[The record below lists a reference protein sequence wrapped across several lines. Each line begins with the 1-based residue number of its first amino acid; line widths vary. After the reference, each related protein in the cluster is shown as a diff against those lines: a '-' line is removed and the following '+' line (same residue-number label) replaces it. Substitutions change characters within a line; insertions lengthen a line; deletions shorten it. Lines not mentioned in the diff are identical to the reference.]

1 MKSVNQT
8 MALCAAGAV
17 ALAGMAAVG
26 QAKTIKLTVVG
37 APPPIVTPVQVTKG
51 YFVPEVDKRIAASGK
66 DFKIEW
72 TQAYSFTLASFH
84 EVLEA
89 VEEGIADVGVQ
100 IHVFEES
107 KLPLENISTYVPFGT
122 ADVHALTRIMRDV
135 RKKVPEMDD
144 TWTRLDQIYL
154 GTGVNDTI
162 HLMTKFPVKRYEDL
176 KGHKLG
182 ASGTMGNYLLNTGAT
197 VVNSSMNQAYLHIK
211 NGLYDGYPISW
222 GLGFAYKV
230 YQSAP
235 YLTKVNIG
243 AIASTGL
250 SVNVVSWKKLPGWV
264 QTIFREVAVGWQD
277 RHAAVSLGKSDKFET
292 IMVKGG
298 AKISEFSMDERRR
311 WAHALPNIAK
321 QWADRLEKKGQPAR
335 RVLVA
340 YMDGLR
346 AAKAEIVRD
355 WDKE

>member
-1 MKSVNQT
+1 MVSTRRMRAWLVLG
-8 MALCAAGAV
+8 AAAIPFIAGA
-17 ALAGMAAVG
+17 GH
-26 QAKTIKLTVVG
+26 AKTIKLTVVG

-72 TQAYSFTLASFH
+72 TQAYSFTLAKFH

-89 VEEGIADVGVQ
+89 VEDGIADVGVQ

-107 KLPLENISTYVPFGT
+107 KLPLENVSTYVPFGT

-135 RKKVPEMDD
+135 RKQVPEMDKV
-144 TWTRLDQIYL
+144 WTGYNQVYL

-182 ASGTMGNYLLNTGAT
+182 ASGTMGNYLLNTGA
-197 VVNSSMNQAYLHIK
+197 VVVSSSMAQAYLHIK
-211 NGLYDGYPISW
+211 NGVYSGYPISW

-250 SVNVVSWKKLPGWV
+250 SVNVDSWKKLPGWV

-277 RHAAVSLGKSDKFET
+277 RHAAVSLGKSQKFES
-292 IMVKGG
+292 IMVKAG
-298 AKISEFSMDERRR
+298 AKVSDFPMEERER
-311 WAHALPNIAK
+311 WARVLPNVAQ
-321 QWADRLEKKGQPAR
+321 QWADRLEKKGQPGQ
-335 RVLVA
+335 RVLEA
-340 YMDGLR
+340 YMQGLR
-346 AAKAEIVRD
+346 DAKAEIVRD
-355 WDKE
+355 WDRE